1 MRRVPAQHQDAARP
15 QAKTRDLLDQL
26 ALLKAVRLST
36 VVFFEFFVLFPS
48 RHGELERE
56 YVVPIGRSSY
66 NFLGSSW
73 LFSHAKPLES
83 SWGGNLRGFW
93 TFKGRPLPE
102 SRVKRPQIEGLA

>member
-1 MRRVPAQHQDAARP
+1 MRRRFRAESGDKRCRAPGRIMRRGPAQHQDAARP
-15 QAKTRDLLDQL
+15 QAKTRALLDQL

-36 VVFFEFFVLFPS
+36 VVFFDLFVLFPS

-56 YVVPIGRSSY
+56 YVVLIGRSSY

-83 SWGGNLRGFW
+83 SWGEISAG
-93 TFKGRPLPE
+93 
-102 SRVKRPQIEGLA
+102 S